1 MSKQDIYL
9 QRTAQVQR
17 TKDEINKLEKE
28 RENISS
34 SSNAILEINHEL
46 YELSKIQF
54 DLKGEELERH
64 IDKIK
69 SYEER
74 REEIRKKITA
84 SKTDEL
90 AEAQKHLFNEI
101 DHCYAAIAEDEDEGF
116 VDDIIELASVL
127 KCKTKKEYV
136 GKLTFVKSSK
146 WIVKFKPSGFLNKYL
161 AEPAVFIISS
171 YSPSSI
177 DGKYIYQWNYF
188 AKESDIHNIGITNG
202 SDYMAGSEVIKNLLD
217 FWDFKVHI
225 NS

>member
-9 QRTAQVQR
+9 QRAAQVQR
-17 TKDEINKLEKE
+17 TKDEINKVEKE

-46 YELSKIQF
+46 YELRKIQF

-90 AEAQKHLFNEI
+90 AEAQEHLFNEI
-101 DHCYAAIAEDEDEGF
+101 DHCYAAIAETMDEGF
-116 VDDIIELASVL
+116 NNDLSELASVL
-127 KCKTKKEYV
+127 KYKTKKGFIGE
-136 GKLTFVKSSK
+136 LTIDSSSR
-146 WIVKFKPSGFLNKYL
+146 WIVRFKPSGILNKFY

-171 YSPSSI
+171 DSPSSL
-177 DGKYIYQWNYF
+177 DGKYIFQWNYF
-188 AKESDIHNIGITNG
+188 RKESDIKYIGITNG